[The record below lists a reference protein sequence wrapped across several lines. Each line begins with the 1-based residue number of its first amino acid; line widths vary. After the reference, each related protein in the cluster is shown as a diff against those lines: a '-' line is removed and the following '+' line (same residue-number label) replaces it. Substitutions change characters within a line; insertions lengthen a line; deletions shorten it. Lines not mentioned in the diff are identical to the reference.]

1 MADHLTFQVFER
13 GLESE
18 PVGGEILFG
27 VGGVNEFQVII
38 GVHRLSSCTKGS
50 ILGNPGVTHS
60 VTLHSSVMKGVK
72 WNASPLGKRGCTERD
87 IERNEKVCQKFI
99 GFISQ

>member
-1 MADHLTFQVFER
+1 MTFQVFER

-27 VGGVNEFQVII
+27 VGGVGVNEFQVII
-38 GVHRLSSCTKGS
+38 GVHWLSSCTTGS

-72 WNASPLGKRGCTERD
+72 TE
-87 IERNEKVCQKFI
+87 CFTP
-99 GFISQ
+99 G

>member
-1 MADHLTFQVFER
+1 MFER

-27 VGGVNEFQVII
+27 VSGGGVTEFQVII
-38 GVHRLSSCTKGS
+38 GVHRLSSCTTGS

-72 WNASPLGKRGCTERD
+72 RNASPLG
-87 IERNEKVCQKFI
+87 
-99 GFISQ
+99 

>member
-1 MADHLTFQVFER
+1 MFER

-27 VGGVNEFQVII
+27 GGGGGGVNEFQVII
-38 GVHRLSSCTKGS
+38 GMHRLSSCTTGS

-60 VTLHSSVMKGVK
+60 VTLHSSAVMKGVK
-72 WNASPLGKRGCTERD
+72 RNASPLGKRGCTGRD
-87 IERNEKVCQKFI
+87 IERNDKVCQKFI
-99 GFISQ
+99 GFISKKHYH